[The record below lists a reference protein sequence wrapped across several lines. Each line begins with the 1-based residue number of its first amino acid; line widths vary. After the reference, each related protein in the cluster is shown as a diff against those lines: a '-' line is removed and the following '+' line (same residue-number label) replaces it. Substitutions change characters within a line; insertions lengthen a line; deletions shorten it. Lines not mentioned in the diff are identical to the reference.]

1 MDSIDG
7 GTRLR
12 TKEFAHLR
20 TLHQGAH
27 TEHRHFI
34 GNRER
39 LPNRRPHNE
48 NRHRAAQLVLDGH
61 RGRIGGQ
68 QDCARLI
75 LPSPASNT
83 AIGRR
88 TAITPA
94 HPDPGRKAGHC
105 LA

>member
-27 TEHRHFI
+27 SEHGHFI

-39 LPNRRPHNE
+39 LPNRRPQTE
-48 NRHRAAQLVLDGH
+48 NRHRAL
-61 RGRIGGQ
+61 RGLCWRGFF
-68 QDCARLI
+68 DAE
-75 LPSPASNT
+75 
-83 AIGRR
+83 
-88 TAITPA
+88 
-94 HPDPGRKAGHC
+94 AGVEE
-105 LA
+105 